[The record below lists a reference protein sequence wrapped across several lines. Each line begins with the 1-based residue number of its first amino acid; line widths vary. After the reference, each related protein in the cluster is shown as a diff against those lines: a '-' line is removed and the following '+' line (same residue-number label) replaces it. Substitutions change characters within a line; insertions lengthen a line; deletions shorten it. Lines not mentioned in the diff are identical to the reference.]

1 MHALTACRSCF
12 NFLDNIISCP
22 VWDHESNFSVSYS
35 SEYFSAGT
43 TLVRDNF
50 GELTIGLRFY
60 LLSPKVLCI
69 QLFIINHILSFFF
82 SFLLWN
88 IFLFS
93 QDIKPWALLVKIP
106 HLYCTLL
113 AFSKAPL
120 ATIGLFTVLGDCAI
134 AAQSS
139 KTLINIIATLYIT
152 IFTNANVASF
162 GGVLQPCL

>member
-69 QLFIINHILSFFF
+69 QLFIIKFFF
-82 SFLLWN
+82 FFIFTLEYFSLFTRYQTLSTFGQDTTSLLYSTGIQQSARATATTVILN
-88 IFLFS
+88 SCTVTQAAVTPVI
-93 QDIKPWALLVKIP
+93 
-106 HLYCTLL
+106 LYCHSTME
-113 AFSKAPL
+113 FES
-120 ATIGLFTVLGDCAI
+120 IRIHC
-134 AAQSS
+134 
-139 KTLINIIATLYIT
+139 
-152 IFTNANVASF
+152 
-162 GGVLQPCL
+162 LQC